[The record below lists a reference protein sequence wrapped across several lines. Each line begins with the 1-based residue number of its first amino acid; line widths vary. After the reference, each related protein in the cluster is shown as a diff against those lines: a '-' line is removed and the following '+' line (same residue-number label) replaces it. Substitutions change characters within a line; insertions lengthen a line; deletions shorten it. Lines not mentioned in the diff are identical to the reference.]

1 MEILN
6 TIWQYVLPIGGGVTL
21 GALIIGILV
30 PVVKGTVSKLID
42 RINVEKIE
50 EKAVNAGVEK
60 IKTMSFK
67 QSIAPLVKSELVKV
81 VEVVDDKLNEKLDE
95 VDKRYSE
102 IVNILAKLSAYF
114 DNSIAVSET
123 AKQEL
128 REALADAA
136 KTSNNADV
144 DIGVAVVHTEAEKPA
159 EEEKTAS
166 PTVTR

>member
-95 VDKRYSE
+95 VDKRYAQ

-114 DNSIAVSET
+114 DNSIAVSED

-128 REALADAA
+128 KDALDDAS
-136 KTSNNADV
+136 KTSYIAD
-144 DIGVAVVHTEAEKPA
+144 DEIGVVVERTEAEKPA

>member
-60 IKTMSFK
+60 IKTVSFK

-81 VEVVDDKLNEKLDE
+81 VEVVDDKIDEKLDD
-95 VDKRYSE
+95 VDKRYAQ

-114 DNSIAVSET
+114 DNSIAVSED

-128 REALADAA
+128 RDALADAA
-136 KTSNNADV
+136 KTSYNAEEV
-144 DIGVAVVHTEAEKPA
+144 IGVVVEQEKEETHA
-159 EEEKTAS
+159 EEEKTAY

>member
-60 IKTMSFK
+60 IKTNNLLRPS
-67 QSIAPLVKSELVKV
+67 SSRNSSRSW
-81 VEVVDDKLNEKLDE
+81 KLLTT
-95 VDKRYSE
+95 
-102 IVNILAKLSAYF
+102 
-114 DNSIAVSET
+114 NS
-123 AKQEL
+123 
-128 REALADAA
+128 
-136 KTSNNADV
+136 
-144 DIGVAVVHTEAEKPA
+144 
-159 EEEKTAS
+159 
-166 PTVTR
+166 TRNWTM

>member
-42 RINVEKIE
+42 HVNVEKIE
-50 EKAVNAGVEK
+50 EKAVNAGIEK
-60 IKTMSFK
+60 IKTVSFK

-81 VEVVDDKLNEKLDE
+81 VEVVDDKINEKLDE
-95 VDKRYSE
+95 VDKRYAQ

-114 DNSIAVSET
+114 DNSIAVSED

-128 REALADAA
+128 RDALSDAA
-136 KTSNNADV
+136 KTSYNEEEV
-144 DIGVAVVHTEAEKPA
+144 IGVVVEQDKEETHA

>member
-42 RINVEKIE
+42 RVNVEKIE
-50 EKAVNAGVEK
+50 EKAVNAGIEK

-95 VDKRYSE
+95 VDKRYAQ

-128 REALADAA
+128 KDALSDAE
-136 KTSNNADV
+136 KTSYNAEEV
-144 DIGVAVVHTEAEKPA
+144 VGVVVEHEKAETNA

-166 PTVTR
+166 PTITR

>member
-21 GALIIGILV
+21 GALIISILV
-30 PVVKGTVSKLID
+30 PVVRGTVSKLID

-95 VDKRYSE
+95 VDKRYAQ

-136 KTSNNADV
+136 KTSYNAEEV
-144 DIGVAVVHTEAEKPA
+144 IGVVVEREKAETHA

>member
-95 VDKRYSE
+95 VDKRYAQ

-114 DNSIAVSET
+114 DNSIAVSED

-128 REALADAA
+128 RDALADAA
-136 KTSNNADV
+136 KTSHNADV
-144 DIGVAVVHTEAEKPA
+144 DIGVSVEHTEAEKPT

>member
-30 PVVKGTVSKLID
+30 PVVKGTVSKLIE

-102 IVNILAKLSAYF
+102 IVNILSKLSAYF
-114 DNSIAVSET
+114 DNSIAVSEP

-144 DIGVAVVHTEAEKPA
+144 DIGVAVEQTEAEKPA

-166 PTVTR
+166 PTVMR

>member
-50 EKAVNAGVEK
+50 EKAFNAGVEK

-81 VEVVDDKLNEKLDE
+81 VEVVDDKINEKLDE
-95 VDKRYSE
+95 VDKRYAQ

-114 DNSIAVSET
+114 DNSIAVSED

-128 REALADAA
+128 RDALADAT
-136 KTSNNADV
+136 KTSYNADEV
-144 DIGVAVVHTEAEKPA
+144 IGVVVEQEKAETHA

>member
-81 VEVVDDKLNEKLDE
+81 VEVVDDKLNE
-95 VDKRYSE
+95 VDKRYAQ

-114 DNSIAVSET
+114 DNSIAVSED

-128 REALADAA
+128 RDALADAA
-136 KTSNNADV
+136 KTSYIAD
-144 DIGVAVVHTEAEKPA
+144 DEIGVVVERTEEEKPT

>member
-60 IKTMSFK
+60 IKTVSFK

-81 VEVVDDKLNEKLDE
+81 VEVVDDKINEKLDE
-95 VDKRYSE
+95 VDKRYAQ

-114 DNSIAVSET
+114 DNSIAVSED

-128 REALADAA
+128 RDALADAA
-136 KTSNNADV
+136 KTSYNADV
-144 DIGVAVVHTEAEKPA
+144 DIGVAVVQTEAEKPT

>member
-30 PVVKGTVSKLID
+30 PVVRGTVSKLID

-81 VEVVDDKLNEKLDE
+81 VEVVDDKINEKLDE
-95 VDKRYSE
+95 VDKRYAQ

-114 DNSIAVSET
+114 DNSIAVSED

-128 REALADAA
+128 RDALADAA
-136 KTSNNADV
+136 KTSYNAEEV
-144 DIGVAVVHTEAEKPA
+144 IGVAVEHTEAEKPK